1 MRIELSVGW
10 WFVDSDNEVESIDK
24 VILMIDFIY
33 YDVNISGVMSEI
45 Y

>member
-1 MRIELSVGW
+1 MGIELSVGW

-24 VILMIDFIY
+24 VILVIDFIY
-33 YDVNISGVMSEI
+33 YVVNISGLMSEI